1 MVGGLVLAAGGA
13 ARFGGPKQLAEV
25 EGSPMLERVLAA
37 MAAAPLQ
44 RTCVVLG
51 AAADDVLAAV
61 DLHGA
66 EPVRCERWADG
77 QSASLG
83 AGLEAMPEADA
94 LVVAVGDQPF
104 LSPAAIERVLGARG
118 PGVEGVRATYGG
130 AVGHPVLIER
140 GLFPRLARLRGDVGA
155 RGVLAE
161 ARVVD
166 VACDGL
172 GLPDDVDTPQQL
184 EALRGARETQ
194 ARRSR
199 GEAVSR

>member
-1 MVGGLVLAAGGA
+1 MIGGLVLAAGGG

-25 EGSPMLERVLAA
+25 DGRPMLERVLAA

-44 RTCVVLG
+44 RTGVVLG
-51 AAADDVLAAV
+51 AAADDVLAGV

-66 EPVRCERWADG
+66 EPVRCERWAEG
-77 QSASLG
+77 QSASLR
-83 AGLEAMPEADA
+83 AGLEAMPDAEA

-104 LSPAAIERVLGARG
+104 LSTAAIERLLDARRPGA
-118 PGVEGVRATYGG
+118 EAVRATYGG

-140 GLFPRLARLRGDVGA
+140 SLFPRLARLRGDVGA

-172 GLPDDVDTPQQL
+172 GLPDDVDTPEQL
-184 EALRGARETQ
+184 EALRGAPAPE
-194 ARRSR
+194 ARGPRK
-199 GEAVSR
+199 EAVSP